1 MNVIMPIYTVAI
13 LVFFIYTII
22 KILFKNKTNEEEEE
36 DEDFMNSDYYKNHL
50 AQVGLTMWFYNFSN
64 TYIQGP
70 EIKSQE

>member
-50 AQVGLTMWFYNFSN
+50 AQVKISS
-64 TYIQGP
+64 I
-70 EIKSQE
+70 I